1 VDKKLA
7 YKFVIIC
14 KTAVCENSGIVKK
27 WLKHRTTENT
37 QICDFIEYF
46 ALLVA

>member
-1 VDKKLA
+1 M
-7 YKFVIIC
+7 IC
-14 KTAVCENSGIVKK
+14 EKAEIVKK